1 MTKIYSIFIKTFCL
15 LVALCTFTVSNAQS
29 WVKKFDLTGANA
41 VFVGAGGNIIASNYY
56 YDYEGNDIVYLG
68 GIYYSQD
75 QGETWTKCDVRD
87 FNYSRFFQVDDYI
100 FALGEGCNIARS
112 KDDGITWEILNY
124 AYALKGIVDDKA
136 LEYGIAYA
144 SVYHNKRLYI
154 GDGNGGGVLYSED
167 YGETWQLTDRE
178 SLKFNLYGDEVL
190 DTYYDMAVNN
200 DEILLFGVYMIY
212 RYDIEND
219 KWILLRNDSNFMG
232 VPVTYGNKLICGR
245 GIINYDM
252 NASFLEYTED
262 GGRTWGTLPRPE
274 GEANNAIRTTA
285 TDQVNLYVGIQMGEM
300 YYTKDL
306 GENWTIISDGL
317 PYTVNP
323 EHGTKVYEH
332 VVSLDLDSDYL
343 YVAVYDEPWSGSTL
357 SGVYRYKISELPQA
371 SVGTITNDAHKVF
384 FNDNNL
390 CLARPANIAI
400 YNITGALVSAS
411 NNCNCLNLDNLANG
425 VYIYEICDANTR
437 TTGKFIK
444 K

>member
-1 MTKIYSIFIKTFCL
+1 
-15 LVALCTFTVSNAQS
+15 
-29 WVKKFDLTGANA
+29 
-41 VFVGAGGNIIASNYY
+41 
-56 YDYEGNDIVYLG
+56 
-68 GIYYSQD
+68 
-75 QGETWTKCDVRD
+75 
-87 FNYSRFFQVDDYI
+87 
-100 FALGEGCNIARS
+100 
-112 KDDGITWEILNY
+112 
-124 AYALKGIVDDKA
+124 
-136 LEYGIAYA
+136 
-144 SVYHNKRLYI
+144 
-154 GDGNGGGVLYSED
+154 
-167 YGETWQLTDRE
+167 
-178 SLKFNLYGDEVL
+178 
-190 DTYYDMAVNN
+190 
-200 DEILLFGVYMIY
+200 
-212 RYDIEND
+212 
-219 KWILLRNDSNFMG
+219 
-232 VPVTYGNKLICGR
+232 
-245 GIINYDM
+245 
-252 NASFLEYTED
+252 
-262 GGRTWGTLPRPE
+262 
-274 GEANNAIRTTA
+274 
-285 TDQVNLYVGIQMGEM
+285 MGEM

-306 GENWTIISDGL
+306 GENWTIISEGL